1 MCEWKGKVQGI
12 LGDCTSGLVGSEATT
27 ENKTSYLINKTSI

>member
-1 MCEWKGKVQGI
+1 MCEWKGQVQGN
-12 LGDCTSGLVGSEATT
+12 LGDSTFGLVGSEATA